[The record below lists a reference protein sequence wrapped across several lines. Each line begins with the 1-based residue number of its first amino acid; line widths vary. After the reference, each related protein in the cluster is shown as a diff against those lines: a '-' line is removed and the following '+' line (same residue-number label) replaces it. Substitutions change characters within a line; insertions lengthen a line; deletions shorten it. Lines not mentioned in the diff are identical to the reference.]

1 MEGYGNL
8 QISDAAIQP
17 YMIDT
22 IELMEQKERQI
33 LFRVTEEERK
43 LIQQTADSEGRTVSA
58 WVRWTI
64 KNRLQEL
71 GIVPKKTATKKKK
84 A

>member
-1 MEGYGNL
+1 M

>member
-1 MEGYGNL
+1 L

>member
-1 MEGYGNL
+1 
-8 QISDAAIQP
+8 
-17 YMIDT
+17 MIDT

>member
-1 MEGYGNL
+1 M

-43 LIQQTADSEGRTVSA
+43 LIQQTPDSEGRTVSA